1 MTEKI
6 NEKNL
11 IEQLR
16 LAFPEIEVSYQSR
29 LGAYDGKRLP
39 SNYEVVGFVF
49 KPKLEDELSKGEL
62 TEFLRRASVFIE
74 RVCDSGDAEAINVV
88 WIKVF
93 EWLIFRP
100 KELDLLWPTLGAMT
114 KENIKDAARRWSVA
128 GRYFGKTKNLP
139 TSNLPE
145 Q

>member
-1 MTEKI
+1 
-6 NEKNL
+6 
-11 IEQLR
+11 
-16 LAFPEIEVSYQSR
+16 
-29 LGAYDGKRLP
+29 
-39 SNYEVVGFVF
+39 
-49 KPKLEDELSKGEL
+49 LEDELSKGEL
-62 TEFLRRASVFIE
+62 TEFLRRAADFIE
-74 RVCDSGDAEAINVV
+74 RVCDSGDSEAINVV

-100 KELDLLWPTLGAMT
+100 RELDLLWPALGATT

-128 GRYFGKTKNLP
+128 GRDFGKTKNLP